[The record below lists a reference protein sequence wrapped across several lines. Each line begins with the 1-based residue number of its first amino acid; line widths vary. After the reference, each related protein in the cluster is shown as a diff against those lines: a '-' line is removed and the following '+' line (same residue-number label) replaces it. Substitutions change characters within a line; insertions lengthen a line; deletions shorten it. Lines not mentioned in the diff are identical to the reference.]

1 MNSKTIKLLVTI
13 FLGMF
18 GVHKFMEKNYKM
30 GFIYLFT
37 VGLFGIGWIIDIF
50 KVAFEKD
57 YNQSI
62 KSIMPKEAIRQ
73 IKEGKIPRINISNLI
88 LKEDEFCCYVDNAQT
103 YRDKT
108 ITTGYTRKGAGVSV
122 RVTKGLSYHT
132 GDGGGQA
139 VRETERTTY
148 FGLLYLT
155 NKRVIF
161 SSQKDSFDK
170 DINKLTSVTETKNG
184 LVIQIGSDMYE
195 IITKSHS
202 LFMSVFNNVRNQ

>member
-13 FLGMF
+13 FFGFL
-18 GVHKFMEKNYKM
+18 GVHKFMERNYKM

-37 VGLFGIGWIIDIF
+37 MGLCGIGWIIDIF
-50 KVAFEKD
+50 KVAFEND
-57 YNQSI
+57 DVTSN
-62 KSIMPKEAIRQ
+62 IMPKEAIKQ
-73 IKEGKIPRINISNLI
+73 INDGEIPKINISNLI
-88 LKEDEFCCYVDNAQT
+88 LKEDEFCCYVDNAET

-122 RVTKGLSYHT
+122 RVAKGLNYHT
-132 GDGGGQA
+132 GGGGSQA
-139 VRETERTTY
+139 IRETQRTTY
-148 FGLLYLT
+148 SGILYLT

-161 SSQKDSFDK
+161 TSQKDSFDK

-202 LFMSVFNNVRNQ
+202 LFMSVFNNVRN

>member
-1 MNSKTIKLLVTI
+1 MNGKKLTKLLITI
-13 FLGMF
+13 FFGFL
-18 GVHKFMEKNYKM
+18 GVHKFMERNYKM
-30 GFIYLFT
+30 GFIYLLT
-37 VGLFGIGWIIDIF
+37 MGLCGIGWIIDIF
-50 KVAFEKD
+50 KVAFEND
-57 YNQSI
+57 DVTSN
-62 KSIMPKEAIRQ
+62 IMPKEVIKQ
-73 IKEGKIPRINISNLI
+73 IKNGEIPKINISNLI
-88 LKEDEFCCYVDNAQT
+88 LKEDEFCCYVDNAET

-122 RVTKGLSYHT
+122 RVGKGLSYHT
-132 GDGGGQA
+132 GGGGSQA
-139 VRETERTTY
+139 IRETQRTTY
-148 FGLLYLT
+148 SGILYLT

-161 SSQKDSFDK
+161 TSQKDSFDK